1 MSVNVRTLEE
11 IRVQQQKER
20 EIQLLVPQ
28 IGFVVIPYLLSGY
41 IDYSNL
47 GLVNERINPESV
59 ETFKRIFTGNDCIN
73 VKWKDSITLNQ
84 SEDNQSASFNYSIGD
99 YFMGILENNNAIGEI
114 NKDISYSDYT
124 NQQIKKTINL
134 RVEAS
139 LFTISDYYQL
149 MLFKIPELAGETLF
163 KLSNIER
170 VYEVKELMFYQ
181 LTFETINQELSQ
193 SGKARLQ
200 NINNS
205 GAGEGYIQPKIY
217 TQEQW
222 DAIKDN
228 EAFNFLTTK
237 AKLLPNG
244 NILSCD
250 IQYLNAHPVKKIVF
264 KAFGNSILSWV
275 NCIGRPVG
283 GADNPSTYRQPRL
296 LFPMNLE
303 QASTVT
309 LHRTQNNS
317 ANMYFGEFSP
327 TLDFYKDWLAN
338 LKDSMTISN
347 KWNYYGFLRFNYD
360 DLASTNPKTSGSYDY
375 TIYGTTTNAGGSGGF
390 RQWSFSNPHPGSINN
405 EGNYGASANYAL
417 RSGSDL
423 IHNHMWDN
431 YWTQKKM
438 TTLPLSE
445 SSTLTFTS
453 LITAGLSL
461 GASAGLYKSGGRSK
475 ALSILSLVAGAA
487 LLGVG
492 IGATL
497 ANKMRFQQNPKFRG
511 IINADFIELSKN
523 QFGSDTT
530 TNSTFPNKIPFN
542 SLINDEESP
551 NNAFFSANTLNT
563 SFQATL
569 TDSFMKSGVKYN
581 TINIGQSKLEDN
593 TPISGAPLLISGGE
607 TLTASDSVGFIID
620 EIQFQ
625 GVINDDVS
633 IEFLDTNDNV
643 IWSGIFQSQGK
654 WSKSPREITNVFN
667 VSTLGREDLYYN
679 KPLPYP
685 QQVPLDNMDLGLN
698 KVIYDENSTF
708 TPLWI
713 DTLQEAFYY
722 STVNKPILSKDNVS
736 CYSYLKQYRNMNS
749 VSQAALFADSL
760 FTTTDRVKQFVK
772 AIRFYYVTENGGGG
786 AIDYPMSQLGNE
798 VAMINE
804 QYDNATTET
813 FPYQNATLTY
823 NGVAGQNPSWNGAN
837 VWMTSYVRF
846 GVPGLKWNVT
856 IDLNTNNQTLM
867 LSWNIQRARQ
877 DWLYN
882 INGVLQAN
890 NEFSWDNQN
899 AKIYPI
905 AASQSYCYGTN
916 QQALNNGASQNPPTK
931 SDLLNM
937 TYLNIGKQ
945 TSNHYDGEFVKN
957 LWTQTNMSGNWANN
971 QTIQQFSI
979 VKIELIPY
987 N

>member
-11 IRVQQQKER
+11 IRVQQQRER

-73 VKWKDSITLNQ
+73 IKWKDSITLNQ
-84 SEDNQSASFNYSIGD
+84 SEDNTSASFKYSIGD
-99 YFMGILENNNAIGEI
+99 YFIGILENHNSVGEI

-124 NQQIKKTINL
+124 NQQIKKSINL
-134 RVEAS
+134 RVEAN
-139 LFTISDYYQL
+139 LFNISDYHQL

-170 VYEVKELMFYQ
+170 VFEMKELMFYQ

-217 TQEQW
+217 TQEEW
-222 DAIKDN
+222 DKVKDD
-228 EAFNFLTTK
+228 EALNFLTTK

-250 IQYLNAHPVKKIVF
+250 ITYLNSHPVKKIVF

-283 GADNPSTYRQPRL
+283 GADNPSTYKQPRL

-347 KWNYYGFLRFNYD
+347 KWNYYGFLRFNYNN
-360 DLASTNPKTSGSYDY
+360 LASTNPKDGGNYKY
-375 TIYGTTTNAGGSGGF
+375 TIYGTTNNTGSGGF
-390 RQWSFSNPHPGSINN
+390 SQWTFSNPTPGTIDN
-405 EGNYGASANYAL
+405 EGNYGASANYTL

-453 LITAGLSL
+453 LITAGLSI

-497 ANKMRFQQNPKFRG
+497 ANKMKFQKNPKFRG
-511 IINADFIELSKN
+511 IINADFIELTKN

-530 TNSTFPNKIPFN
+530 TNSAFPNKIPFN

-569 TDSFMKSGVKYN
+569 TDCFMKSGTKYN
-581 TINIGQSKLEDN
+581 TINIGQSTLEN
-593 TPISGAPLLISGGE
+593 GTAISNAPLLISGGE

-679 KPLPYP
+679 APLPYP
-685 QQVPLDNMDLGLN
+685 QQIPLDNLDLGLN
-698 KVIYDENSTF
+698 QTIYDSNSTF

-713 DTLQEAFYY
+713 DTLQETFYY
-722 STVNKPILSKDNVS
+722 STVNNPIFSKENVS
-736 CYSYLKQYRNMNS
+736 CYSYLKEYKNKTSQ
-749 VSQAALFADSL
+749 SQAALFTNRQ
-760 FTTTDRVKQFVK
+760 FTSVDTVKQLVK
-772 AIRFYYVTENGGGG
+772 AIRFHFVNENGGGS
-786 AIDYPMSQLGNE
+786 IDYPMSKLGQE
-798 VAMINE
+798 VALINNA
-804 QYDNATTET
+804 YDNVTFET
-813 FPYQNATLTY
+813 FPYQNTTLTY
-823 NGVAGQNPSWNGAN
+823 DGVAGQNPSWNGAN
-837 VWMTSYVRF
+837 VWMSSYVRF
-846 GVPGLKWNVT
+846 GTPGLKWNVT
-856 IDLNTNNQTLM
+856 INLNTSNQTLM
-867 LSWNIQRARQ
+867 LSWNIQRANTN
-877 DWLYN
+877 WLYN
-882 INGVLQAN
+882 INGVQQASN
-890 NEFSWDNQN
+890 NFTWTETNS
-899 AKIYPI
+899 KIYPI
-905 AASQSYCYGTN
+905 AGSQTYCYGTN
-916 QQALNNGASQNPPTK
+916 QKATNNGAYSNPPIK

-937 TYLNIGKQ
+937 TYTNIAKMP
-945 TSNHYDGEFVKN
+945 NNYDTDYIRN
-957 LWTQTNMSGNWANN
+957 LWNLGNVQNN
-971 QTIQQFSI
+971 FAISKIIKKFSI
-979 VKIELIPY
+979 TKIELIPY
-987 N
+987 NN

>member
-11 IRVQQQKER
+11 IRVQQQRER

-28 IGFVVIPYLLSGY
+28 IGFVVIPYLLSGN

-73 VKWKDSITLNQ
+73 IKWKDTITLQQ
-84 SEDNQSASFNYSIGD
+84 SQDNTSASFKYSIGD
-99 YFMGILENNNAIGEI
+99 YFIGILENHNSVGEI

-124 NQQIKKTINL
+124 NQQIKKSINL

-139 LFTISDYYQL
+139 LFNISDYHQL
-149 MLFKIPELAGETLF
+149 MLFKIPELTGQALL

-170 VYEVKELMFYQ
+170 VFEMKELMFYQ
-181 LTFETINQELSQ
+181 LTFETINQELAS

-200 NINNS
+200 NINNA
-205 GAGEGYIQPKIY
+205 GVGEGYIQPKIY

-222 DAIKDN
+222 NTIKDD
-228 EAFNFLTTK
+228 EALNFLTTK

-244 NILSCD
+244 DVLSCD
-250 IQYLNAHPVKKIVF
+250 IQYLNAHPAKKVVF
-264 KAFGNSILSWV
+264 KAFGNAILSWV

-283 GADNPSTYRQPRL
+283 GSDNPSTYRQPRL

-303 QASTVT
+303 QASTIT

-317 ANMYFGEFSP
+317 ANMYFGEFAP
-327 TLDFYKDWLAN
+327 TLDFYKDWLQN
-338 LKDSMTISN
+338 IKDSMTIAN
-347 KWNYYGFLRFNYD
+347 KWNYYGFLKFNYN
-360 DLASTNPKTSGSYDY
+360 DLAATNPKENNNYKY
-375 TIYGTTTNAGGSGGF
+375 TIYGTTDNTGGSGYA
-390 RQWSFSNPHPGSINN
+390 QWTFSNPHPGQIDN
-405 EGNYGASANYAL
+405 EGNYGASANYTL

-453 LITAGLSL
+453 LITAGLGV
-461 GASAGLYKSGGRSK
+461 GASAGFYKSGRFK
-475 ALSILSLVAGAA
+475 TLSILSLVAGAA

-497 ANKMRFQQNPKFRG
+497 ANKMRFQKNPKFRG
-511 IINADFIELSKN
+511 IINADFIELTKN
-523 QFGSDTT
+523 QFSSDAGGGGFT
-530 TNSTFPNKIPFN
+530 NKIPFN

-551 NNAFFSANTLNT
+551 NSAFFSANTLNT

-593 TPISGAPLLISGGE
+593 TPINGAPLLISGGE
-607 TLTASDSVGFIID
+607 TLAPSSSVGFIID

-625 GVINDDVS
+625 GIINDDVS

-667 VSTLGREDLYYN
+667 LSTLGREDLFYN

-685 QQVPLDNMDLGLN
+685 QQVPLDNLDLGLN
-698 KVIYDENSTF
+698 QTYYGDNT
-708 TPLWI
+708 TLPQAI
-713 DTLQEAFYY
+713 DTIQQVFQFL
-722 STVNKPILSKDNVS
+722 TVNQPIYQQTNNR
-736 CYSYLKQYRNMNS
+736 CYSYLKEYRNATSMS
-749 VSQAALFADSL
+749 DVGV
-760 FTTTDRVKQFVK
+760 FTHNRLTSIDRVKQLVRVFRVYYTTEDGYENAVDYLTSNFGEEQVIHNGYYDNISDTLYPYAYLTVRISTPGSSNNTSMVPAWWASYLK
-772 AIRFYYVTENGGGG
+772 FRNVGLRVGMTFTLDTNTQTIKMSWNLGAARNDFLYYVN
-786 AIDYPMSQLGNE
+786 DYVVTSN
-798 VAMINE
+798 
-804 QYDNATTET
+804 
-813 FPYQNATLTY
+813 TY
-823 NGVAGQNPSWNGAN
+823 SWNE
-837 VWMTSYVRF
+837 T
-846 GVPGLKWNVT
+846 
-856 IDLNTNNQTLM
+856 QT
-867 LSWNIQRARQ
+867 
-877 DWLYN
+877 
-882 INGVLQAN
+882 
-890 NEFSWDNQN
+890 
-899 AKIYPI
+899 KITPI
-905 AASQSYCYGTN
+905 ASSNSYIYGDN
-916 QQALNNGASQNPPTK
+916 VVAINNGASNTPPNK
-931 SDLLNM
+931 QDLLNM
-937 TYLNIGKQ
+937 SFTNIATKG
-945 TSNHYDGEFVKN
+945 NEGVN
-957 LWTQTNMSGNWANN
+957 LQSTWNNVEQNNNWAKE
-971 QTIQQFSI
+971 TITNKFS
-979 VKIELIPY
+979 VTKIEMIPY
-987 N
+987 NN